1 MAQQRAQRR
10 SGTSGRGRH
19 RKPSNHTRTLGLA
32 TVPLVAAIPLA
43 AGSASPASAATSA
56 WDRLAGCESGGNWD
70 INTGNGYYG
79 GLQFSSSTW
88 RAYGGSGSASG
99 ASREQQIAV
108 AERVLAAQGWGA
120 WPVCSRKAG
129 ATS

>member
-1 MAQQRAQRR
+1 M
-10 SGTSGRGRH
+10 TSRPAYLTGRGLLR
-19 RKPSNHTRTLGLA
+19 LA
-32 TVPLVAAIPLA
+32 VAGAVAVGTPIALA
-43 AGSASPASAATSA
+43 GNAEAAPASV
-56 WDRLAGCESGGNWD
+56 WDQVAQCESGGNWST
-70 INTGNGYYG
+70 NTGNGYYG